1 MMAGADICYDMGIGD
16 THPLVGRWAPD
27 LVLEASSGPVRL
39 AELTTTAR
47 PLLLDLTE
55 DASLT
60 TAADGWRD
68 RVDIITAHTKDAS
81 TTGLLLRPDG
91 YVAWAT
97 DTPRR
102 DHHDRESLRTAL
114 TTWFG
119 RC

>member
-1 MMAGADICYDMGIGD
+1 MRTSATRWESARPTIWSAGGLPTWCSTTGS
-16 THPLVGRWAPD
+16 
-27 LVLEASSGPVRL
+27 EPVRL

-68 RVDIITAHTKDAS
+68 RVDTVTAHTKDAS
-81 TTGLLLRPDG
+81 TTGLLLRPDC

-97 DTPRR
+97 DTPRP

-119 RC
+119 PG